1 MADQWYVFKL
11 DTGADVTVISSADL
25 HEFRNTTELQPPDR
39 QLCGPSSVVLPVAG
53 CFSGTLQYKDRITEE
68 TIYVVKQLQTSL
80 LRRPAITRL
89 TSCHDNLW
97 LREILSNRTV

>member
-1 MADQWYVFKL
+1 MSLNGRSMVFKL

-25 HEFRNTTELQPPDR
+25 REFRNTIELQPPDR

-68 TIYVVKQLQTSL
+68 TSYVVKQLQTPL
-80 LRRPAITRL
+80 LGR
-89 TSCHDNLW
+89 
-97 LREILSNRTV
+97 